1 LEFGKS
7 ANEGREADHGFRN
20 RTKSRAIPVE
30 RCFHGKIKEADARA
44 GLKTHAP
51 NNLSVS
57 GTRLILQEEI
67 IFEYGKIRRNP
78 KEGFTKMDK
87 DLEDGVRVKMD

>member
-1 LEFGKS
+1 
-7 ANEGREADHGFRN
+7 
-20 RTKSRAIPVE
+20 
-30 RCFHGKIKEADARA
+30 
-44 GLKTHAP
+44 LKTHAP

-57 GTRLILQEEI
+57 GTRLILQEEL